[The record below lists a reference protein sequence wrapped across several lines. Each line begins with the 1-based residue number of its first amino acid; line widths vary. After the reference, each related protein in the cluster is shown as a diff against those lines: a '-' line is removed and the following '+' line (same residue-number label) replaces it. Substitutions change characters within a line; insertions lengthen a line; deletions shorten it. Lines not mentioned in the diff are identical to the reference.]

1 MNKSKNLDHIST
13 ENKEIARR
21 VIDLCEIVAKT
32 RSIQCTDFYNPF
44 EVKELSSLINTY
56 DTISFSLIGNED
68 SESKAILIYP
78 DYMNEVNAADFVSLI
93 RIDKK
98 DYDIAHK
105 DVLGSLLS
113 LGIKREKVGDIIIN
127 DEAIYF
133 YIRNEILDYVL
144 LNLEKIKNYGVDLEV
159 IDLEM
164 PLARAIDYEEKLVT
178 CASAR
183 LDLVLANVYNL
194 SRSDAKNAIEAGL
207 VKINYKVTYK
217 ISETL
222 DVGDMVSMRRRG
234 RFIVGDYLGL
244 SKKDKLK
251 LVIKIVK

>member
-21 VIDLCEIVAKT
+21 VIDLCEIVSRTKST
-32 RSIQCTDFYNPF
+32 ECTDFYNPF
-44 EVKELSSLINTY
+44 EVKELTSLINTY
-56 DTISFSLIGNED
+56 DTIGFSLIGNED

-78 DYMNEVNAADFVSLI
+78 EYMDEVNPADYVSLVK
-93 RIDKK
+93 IDKK

-113 LGIKREKVGDIIIN
+113 LGIKREKLGDIIIN

-144 LNLEKIKNYGVDLEV
+144 LNLEKIKNYGVELEV
-159 IDLEM
+159 IDLATPISRDLE
-164 PLARAIDYEEKLVT
+164 YEEKLVT

-207 VKINYKVTYK
+207 VKLNYKVTYK
-217 ISETL
+217 ISEML
-222 DVGDMVSMRRRG
+222 EVGDMVSMRRRG

-251 LVIKIVK
+251 LIIKIIK

>member
-78 DYMNEVNAADFVSLI
+78 DYMNDVNAADFVSLI

-159 IDLEM
+159 IDLET

-217 ISETL
+217 TSETL

>member
-21 VIDLCEIVAKT
+21 VIDLCEIVSRTKST
-32 RSIQCTDFYNPF
+32 ECTDFYNPF
-44 EVKELSSLINTY
+44 EVKELTSLINTY

-68 SESKAILIYP
+68 SESKAILIYSE
-78 DYMNEVNAADFVSLI
+78 YMDEVNPEDYVSLVK
-93 RIDKK
+93 IDKK

-113 LGIKREKVGDIIIN
+113 LGIKREKLGDIIIN

-144 LNLEKIKNYGVDLEV
+144 LNLEKIKNYGVELEV
-159 IDLEM
+159 IDLATPISRDLEY
-164 PLARAIDYEEKLVT
+164 DEKLIT

-207 VKINYKVTYK
+207 VKVNYKVTYK

-222 DVGDMVSMRRRG
+222 EVGDMVSMRRRG

-251 LVIKIVK
+251 LIIKIIK

>member
-21 VIDLCEIVAKT
+21 VIDLCEIVSRTKST
-32 RSIQCTDFYNPF
+32 ECTDFYNPF
-44 EVKELSSLINTY
+44 EVKELTSLINTY
-56 DTISFSLIGNED
+56 DTIRFSLIGNED

-78 DYMNEVNAADFVSLI
+78 EYMDEVNPADYVSLVK
-93 RIDKK
+93 IDKK
-98 DYDIAHK
+98 DYEIAHK

-113 LGIKREKVGDIIIN
+113 LGIKREKLGDIIIN

-144 LNLEKIKNYGVDLEV
+144 LNLEKIKSYGVELEV
-159 IDLEM
+159 IDLAT
-164 PLARAIDYEEKLVT
+164 PIAREIDYEEKLIT

-207 VKINYKVTYK
+207 VKVNYKVTYK

-222 DVGDMVSMRRRG
+222 EVGDMVSMRRRG

-251 LVIKIVK
+251 LIIKIIK

>member
-21 VIDLCEIVAKT
+21 VIDLCEIVSRTKST
-32 RSIQCTDFYNPF
+32 ECTDFYNPF
-44 EVKELSSLINTY
+44 EVKELTSLINTY
-56 DTISFSLIGNED
+56 DTICFSLIGNED

-78 DYMNEVNAADFVSLI
+78 EYMDEVNPADYVSLVK
-93 RIDKK
+93 IDKK
-98 DYDIAHK
+98 DYAIAHK

-113 LGIKREKVGDIIIN
+113 LGIKREKLGDIIIN

-144 LNLEKIKNYGVDLEV
+144 LNLEKIKNYGVELEV
-159 IDLEM
+159 IDLAT
-164 PLARAIDYEEKLVT
+164 PISRDVDYEEKLIT

-207 VKINYKVTYK
+207 VKLNYKVTYK
-217 ISETL
+217 ISEML
-222 DVGDMVSMRRRG
+222 EVGDMVSMRRRG

-251 LVIKIVK
+251 LIIKIIK

>member
-78 DYMNEVNAADFVSLI
+78 DYMNEVDAADFVSLI
-93 RIDKK
+93 RINKK

-127 DEAIYF
+127 DGAIYF

-144 LNLEKIKNYGVDLEV
+144 LNLDKIKNYGVELEV
-159 IDLEM
+159 IDLET
-164 PLARAIDYEEKLVT
+164 PLAREIDYEEKLVT

-183 LDLVLANVYNL
+183 LDLLLANVYNL

-207 VKINYKVTYK
+207 VKVNYKVTYK
-217 ISETL
+217 ISEVL
-222 DVGDMVSMRRRG
+222 EVGDMVSMRRRG

-251 LVIKIVK
+251 LIIKIIK

>member
-21 VIDLCEIVAKT
+21 VIDLCEIVSRTKST
-32 RSIQCTDFYNPF
+32 ECTDFYNPF
-44 EVKELSSLINTY
+44 EVKELTSLINTY

-78 DYMNEVNAADFVSLI
+78 EYMDEVNPADYVSLVK
-93 RIDKK
+93 IDIK
-98 DYDIAHK
+98 DYEIAHK

-113 LGIKREKVGDIIIN
+113 LGIKREKLGDIIIN

-144 LNLEKIKNYGVDLEV
+144 LNLEKIKSYGVELEV
-159 IDLEM
+159 IDLAT
-164 PLARAIDYEEKLVT
+164 PIAREIDYEEKLIT

-207 VKINYKVTYK
+207 VKLNYKVTYK

-222 DVGDMVSMRRRG
+222 ELGDMVSMRRRG

-251 LVIKIVK
+251 LIIKIIK

>member
-21 VIDLCEIVAKT
+21 VIDLCEIVSRTKST
-32 RSIQCTDFYNPF
+32 ECTDFYNPF
-44 EVKELSSLINTY
+44 EVKELTSLINTY

-78 DYMNEVNAADFVSLI
+78 EYMDEVNPADYVSLVK
-93 RIDKK
+93 IDKK

-113 LGIKREKVGDIIIN
+113 LGIKREKLGDIIIN

-144 LNLEKIKNYGVDLEV
+144 LNLEKIKNYGVELEV
-159 IDLEM
+159 IDLAT
-164 PLARAIDYEEKLVT
+164 PISRDVDYEEKLIT

-207 VKINYKVTYK
+207 VKVNYKVTYK

-222 DVGDMVSMRRRG
+222 EVGDMVSMRRRG

-251 LVIKIVK
+251 LIIKIIK

>member
-21 VIDLCEIVAKT
+21 VIDLCEIVSRTKST
-32 RSIQCTDFYNPF
+32 ECTDFYNPF
-44 EVKELSSLINTY
+44 EVKELTSLINTY
-56 DTISFSLIGNED
+56 DTIRFSLIGNED

-78 DYMNEVNAADFVSLI
+78 EYMDEVNPADYVSLVK
-93 RIDKK
+93 IDKK
-98 DYDIAHK
+98 DYEIAHK

-113 LGIKREKVGDIIIN
+113 LGIKREKLGDIIIN

-144 LNLEKIKNYGVDLEV
+144 LNLEKIKNYGVELEV
-159 IDLEM
+159 IDLATPIVRE
-164 PLARAIDYEEKLVT
+164 IDYEEKLIT

-207 VKINYKVTYK
+207 VKLNYKVTYK

-222 DVGDMVSMRRRG
+222 EVGDMVSMRRRG

-251 LVIKIVK
+251 LIIKIIK

>member
-21 VIDLCEIVAKT
+21 VIDLCEIVSRTKST
-32 RSIQCTDFYNPF
+32 ECTDFYNPF
-44 EVKELSSLINTY
+44 EVKELTSLINTY

-78 DYMNEVNAADFVSLI
+78 EYMDEVNPADYVSLVE
-93 RIDKK
+93 IDKK

-113 LGIKREKVGDIIIN
+113 LGIKREKLGDIIIN

-144 LNLEKIKNYGVDLEV
+144 LNLEKIKNYGVELEV
-159 IDLEM
+159 IDLAT
-164 PLARAIDYEEKLVT
+164 PISRGLDYEEKLVT

-207 VKINYKVTYK
+207 VKLNYKVTYK
-217 ISETL
+217 ISEML
-222 DVGDMVSMRRRG
+222 EVGDMVSMRRRG

-251 LVIKIVK
+251 LIIKIIK

>member
-78 DYMNEVNAADFVSLI
+78 DYMNEVDAADFVSLI
-93 RIDKK
+93 RINKK

-144 LNLEKIKNYGVDLEV
+144 LNLDKIKNYGVELEV
-159 IDLEM
+159 IDLET
-164 PLARAIDYEEKLVT
+164 PLAREIDYEEKLVT

-183 LDLVLANVYNL
+183 LDLLLANVYNL

-207 VKINYKVTYK
+207 VKVNYKVTYK
-217 ISETL
+217 ISEVL
-222 DVGDMVSMRRRG
+222 EVGYMVSMRRRG

-251 LVIKIVK
+251 LIIKIIK

>member
-21 VIDLCEIVAKT
+21 VIDLCEIVSRTKST
-32 RSIQCTDFYNPF
+32 ECTDFYNPF
-44 EVKELSSLINTY
+44 EVKELTSLINTY

-68 SESKAILIYP
+68 SESKAILIYSE
-78 DYMNEVNAADFVSLI
+78 YMDEVNPEDYVSLVK
-93 RIDKK
+93 IDKK

-113 LGIKREKVGDIIIN
+113 LGIKREKLGDIILN

-144 LNLEKIKNYGVDLEV
+144 LNLEKIKNYGVELEV
-159 IDLEM
+159 IDLATPISRDLEY
-164 PLARAIDYEEKLVT
+164 DEKLIT

-207 VKINYKVTYK
+207 VKVNYKVTYK

-222 DVGDMVSMRRRG
+222 EVGDMVSMRRRG

-251 LVIKIVK
+251 LIIKIIK

>member
-21 VIDLCEIVAKT
+21 VIDLCEIVSRTKST
-32 RSIQCTDFYNPF
+32 ECTDFYNPF
-44 EVKELSSLINTY
+44 EVKELTSLINTY

-78 DYMNEVNAADFVSLI
+78 EYMDEVNPADYVSLVK
-93 RIDKK
+93 IDKK

-113 LGIKREKVGDIIIN
+113 LGIKREKLGDIIIN

-144 LNLEKIKNYGVDLEV
+144 LNLEKIKSYGVELEV
-159 IDLEM
+159 IDLAT
-164 PLARAIDYEEKLVT
+164 PIAREIDYEEKLIT

-207 VKINYKVTYK
+207 VKVNYKVTYK
-217 ISETL
+217 ISEML
-222 DVGDMVSMRRRG
+222 EVGDMVSMRRRG

-251 LVIKIVK
+251 LIIKIIK

>member
-194 SRSDAKNAIEAGL
+194 SRGDAKNAIEAGL

-222 DVGDMVSMRRRG
+222 DVGDLVSMRRRG

-251 LVIKIVK
+251 LFIKIVK

>member
-21 VIDLCEIVAKT
+21 VIDLCEIVSRTKST
-32 RSIQCTDFYNPF
+32 ECTDFYNPF
-44 EVKELSSLINTY
+44 EVKELTSLINTY

-78 DYMNEVNAADFVSLI
+78 EYMDELNPSDYVSLVK
-93 RIDKK
+93 IDKK
-98 DYDIAHK
+98 DYEIAHK

-113 LGIKREKVGDIIIN
+113 LGIKREKLGDIIIN

-144 LNLEKIKNYGVDLEV
+144 LNLEKIKNYGVELEV
-159 IDLEM
+159 IDLAT
-164 PLARAIDYEEKLVT
+164 PIAREIDYEEKLIT

-207 VKINYKVTYK
+207 VKVNYKVTYK

-222 DVGDMVSMRRRG
+222 EVGDMVSMRRRG
-234 RFIVGDYLGL
+234 SFIVGDYLGL

-251 LVIKIVK
+251 LIIKIIK

>member
-21 VIDLCEIVAKT
+21 VIDLCEIVSRTKST
-32 RSIQCTDFYNPF
+32 ECTDFYNPF
-44 EVKELSSLINTY
+44 EVKELTSLINTY

-78 DYMNEVNAADFVSLI
+78 EYMDEVNPADYVSLVK
-93 RIDKK
+93 IDKK
-98 DYDIAHK
+98 DYEIAHK

-113 LGIKREKVGDIIIN
+113 LGIKREKLGDIIIN

-144 LNLEKIKNYGVDLEV
+144 LNLEKIKNYGVELEV
-159 IDLEM
+159 IDLATPIVRE
-164 PLARAIDYEEKLVT
+164 IDYEEKLIT

-207 VKINYKVTYK
+207 VKLNYKVTYK
-217 ISETL
+217 ISEML
-222 DVGDMVSMRRRG
+222 EVGDMVSMRRRG

-244 SKKDKLK
+244 SKKYKLK
-251 LVIKIVK
+251 LIIKIIK

>member
-21 VIDLCEIVAKT
+21 VIDLCEIVSRTKST
-32 RSIQCTDFYNPF
+32 ECTDFYNPF
-44 EVKELSSLINTY
+44 EVKELTSLINTY

-78 DYMNEVNAADFVSLI
+78 EYMDEVNPEDYVSLVK
-93 RIDKK
+93 IDKK

-113 LGIKREKVGDIIIN
+113 LGIKREKLGDIIIN
-127 DEAIYF
+127 DEAVYF

-144 LNLEKIKNYGVDLEV
+144 LNLEKIKSYGVELEV
-159 IDLEM
+159 IDLATPISRDLE
-164 PLARAIDYEEKLVT
+164 YEEKLVT

-194 SRSDAKNAIEAGL
+194 SRSDVKNAIEAGL
-207 VKINYKVTYK
+207 VKVNYKVTYK

-222 DVGDMVSMRRRG
+222 EVGDMVSMRRRG

-251 LVIKIVK
+251 LIIKIIK

>member
-21 VIDLCEIVAKT
+21 VIDLCEIVSRTKST
-32 RSIQCTDFYNPF
+32 ECTDFYNPF
-44 EVKELSSLINTY
+44 EVKELTSLINTY

-78 DYMNEVNAADFVSLI
+78 EYMDEVNPADYVSLVK
-93 RIDKK
+93 IDKK
-98 DYDIAHK
+98 DYEIAHK

-113 LGIKREKVGDIIIN
+113 LGIKREKLGDIIIN

-133 YIRNEILDYVL
+133 YIRNEIVDYVL
-144 LNLEKIKNYGVDLEV
+144 LNLEKIKNYGVELEV
-159 IDLEM
+159 IDLATPIVRE
-164 PLARAIDYEEKLVT
+164 IDYEEKLIT

-207 VKINYKVTYK
+207 VKLNYKVTYK
-217 ISETL
+217 ISEML
-222 DVGDMVSMRRRG
+222 EVGDMVSMRRRG

-244 SKKDKLK
+244 SKKYKLK
-251 LVIKIVK
+251 LIIKIIK

>member
-21 VIDLCEIVAKT
+21 VIDLCEIVSRTKST
-32 RSIQCTDFYNPF
+32 ECTDFYNPF
-44 EVKELSSLINTY
+44 EVKELTSLINTY

-78 DYMNEVNAADFVSLI
+78 EYMDELNPADYVSLVK
-93 RIDKK
+93 IDKK

-105 DVLGSLLS
+105 DVLGSILS
-113 LGIKREKVGDIIIN
+113 LGIKREKLGDIIIN

-144 LNLEKIKNYGVDLEV
+144 LNLEKIKNYGVELEV
-159 IDLEM
+159 IDLET
-164 PLARAIDYEEKLVT
+164 PISRDLEYDEKLIT

-207 VKINYKVTYK
+207 VKLNYKVTYK
-217 ISETL
+217 ISEML
-222 DVGDMVSMRRRG
+222 EVGDMVSMRRRG

-251 LVIKIVK
+251 LIIKIIK

>member
-21 VIDLCEIVAKT
+21 VIDLCEIVSRTKST
-32 RSIQCTDFYNPF
+32 ECTDFYNPF
-44 EVKELSSLINTY
+44 EVKELTSLINTY

-68 SESKAILIYP
+68 SESKAILIYSE
-78 DYMNEVNAADFVSLI
+78 YMDEVNPEDYVSLVK
-93 RIDKK
+93 IDKK

-113 LGIKREKVGDIIIN
+113 LGIKREKLGDIIIN

-144 LNLEKIKNYGVDLEV
+144 LNLEKIKNYGVELEV
-159 IDLEM
+159 IDLATPISRDLEY
-164 PLARAIDYEEKLVT
+164 DEKLIT

-207 VKINYKVTYK
+207 VKVNYKVTYK

-222 DVGDMVSMRRRG
+222 EVGDMVSMRRRG
-234 RFIVGDYLGL
+234 RFIVGEYLGL

-251 LVIKIVK
+251 LIIKIIK

>member
-21 VIDLCEIVAKT
+21 VIDLCEIVSRTKST
-32 RSIQCTDFYNPF
+32 ECTDFYNPF
-44 EVKELSSLINTY
+44 EVKELTSLINTY

-78 DYMNEVNAADFVSLI
+78 EYMDEVNPADYVSLVK
-93 RIDKK
+93 IDKK

-113 LGIKREKVGDIIIN
+113 LGIKREKLGDIIIN

-144 LNLEKIKNYGVDLEV
+144 LNLEKIKNYGVELEV
-159 IDLEM
+159 IDLAT
-164 PLARAIDYEEKLVT
+164 PISRDLDYEEKLVT

-207 VKINYKVTYK
+207 VKLNYKVTYK
-217 ISETL
+217 ISEML
-222 DVGDMVSMRRRG
+222 EVGDMISMRRCG

-251 LVIKIVK
+251 LIIKIIK

>member
-21 VIDLCEIVAKT
+21 AIDLCEIVSKT

-159 IDLEM
+159 IDLET
-164 PLARAIDYEEKLVT
+164 PLARAIDYLEKLVT

-207 VKINYKVTYK
+207 VKINCKVTYK

-222 DVGDMVSMRRRG
+222 DVGDLVSMRRRG

-251 LVIKIVK
+251 LVIKIIK

>member
-21 VIDLCEIVAKT
+21 VIDLCEIVSRTKST
-32 RSIQCTDFYNPF
+32 ECTDFYNPF
-44 EVKELSSLINTY
+44 EVKELTSLINTY
-56 DTISFSLIGNED
+56 DTICFSLIGNED

-78 DYMNEVNAADFVSLI
+78 EYMDEVNPEDYVSLVK
-93 RIDKK
+93 IDKK

-113 LGIKREKVGDIIIN
+113 LGIKREKLGDIIIN

-144 LNLEKIKNYGVDLEV
+144 LNLEKIKNYGVELEV
-159 IDLEM
+159 IDLAT
-164 PLARAIDYEEKLVT
+164 PIAREIDYEEKLIT

-183 LDLVLANVYNL
+183 LDLVLANIYNL

-207 VKINYKVTYK
+207 VKLNYKVTYK

-222 DVGDMVSMRRRG
+222 EVGDMVSMRRRG

-251 LVIKIVK
+251 LIIKIIK

>member
-21 VIDLCEIVAKT
+21 VIDLCEIVSRTKST
-32 RSIQCTDFYNPF
+32 ECTDFYNPF
-44 EVKELSSLINTY
+44 EVKELTSLINTY

-78 DYMNEVNAADFVSLI
+78 EYMDEVNPADYVSLVK
-93 RIDKK
+93 IDKK
-98 DYDIAHK
+98 DYEIAHK

-113 LGIKREKVGDIIIN
+113 LGIKREKLGDIIIN

-144 LNLEKIKNYGVDLEV
+144 LNLEKIKSYGVELEV
-159 IDLEM
+159 IDLAT
-164 PLARAIDYEEKLVT
+164 PIAREIDYEEKLIT

-207 VKINYKVTYK
+207 VKLNYKVTYK
-217 ISETL
+217 ISEML
-222 DVGDMVSMRRRG
+222 EVGDMVSMRRRG

-251 LVIKIVK
+251 LIIKIIK

>member
-21 VIDLCEIVAKT
+21 VIDLCEIVSKT
-32 RSIQCTDFYNPF
+32 RSIKCTDFYNPF

-78 DYMNEVNAADFVSLI
+78 DYMNEVDAADFVSLI

-98 DYDIAHK
+98 DYDIAHR

-113 LGIKREKVGDIIIN
+113 LGIKREKLGDIIIN

-144 LNLEKIKNYGVDLEV
+144 LNLDKIKNYGVDLEV
-159 IDLEM
+159 IDLET
-164 PLARAIDYEEKLVT
+164 PLAREIDYEEKLVT
-178 CASAR
+178 CASER

-222 DVGDMVSMRRRG
+222 DVGDLVSMRRRG